1 MSLTDKNIEIYLDEN
16 LNLFIE
22 SENLFKGRR
31 RYNDFGQVLISKL
44 DETDLYDLFG
54 FLRMRLMEKGH
65 WTLIQS
71 MYSPELLEHEKK
83 IYKERQKSKQ
93 KQKGEI

>member
-22 SENLFKGRR
+22 SENLRKGRR

-44 DETDLYDLFG
+44 DETDLYDLFS

-65 WTLIQS
+65 WKLIQS
-71 MYSPELLEHEKK
+71 MYSPELFELE
-83 IYKERQKSKQ
+83 KENYLKRQ

>member
-22 SENLFKGRR
+22 EENLFKGRR

-44 DETDLYDLFG
+44 DETDLYDLFSFFKNEIDG
-54 FLRMRLMEKGH
+54 KGSLE
-65 WTLIQS
+65 T
-71 MYSPELLEHEKK
+71 YS
-83 IYKERQKSKQ
+83 INV
-93 KQKGEI
+93 